1 VAIRVGFN
9 APLSGDLAAFE
20 GMKVAQNP
28 RAGADFEIPTRTG
41 RGSLQK
47 LPHVVVFRA

>member
-1 VAIRVGFN
+1 MAIRVGFN
-9 APLSGDLAAFE
+9 TALSGDLAAFE

-28 RAGADFEIPTRTG
+28 KAGAGFEIPTRTG

-47 LPHVVVFRA
+47 IPHVVVFRA